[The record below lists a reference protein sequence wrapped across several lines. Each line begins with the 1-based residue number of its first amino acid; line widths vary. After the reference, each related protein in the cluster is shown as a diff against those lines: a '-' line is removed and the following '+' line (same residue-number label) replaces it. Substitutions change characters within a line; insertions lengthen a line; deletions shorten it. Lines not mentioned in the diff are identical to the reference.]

1 MHIYLYA
8 VPRDELDLEIFL
20 VMQRNCMLEDKY
32 DENFLRRMAVAV
44 EEDRIVVEKLDPQIP
59 STAAIG
65 EFIVPADDVIMNYRQ
80 RLLDWQQRGWRLDVD
95 TLKRNRGRVA
105 YSIASPARRQDPQNW
120 AVTAAPVVRAA
131 G

>member
-8 VPRDELDLEIFL
+8 VPREELDLEIFL
-20 VMQRNCMLEDKY
+20 VMQRDCMLEDKY

-59 STAAIG
+59 STEAVG

-80 RLLDWQQRGWRLDVD
+80 RLQEWEQRGWRLDVD

-105 YSIASPARRQDPQNW
+105 YSIPSPARRQDPQNW
-120 AVTAAPVVRAA
+120 AVTAAPVLRP
-131 G
+131 GE